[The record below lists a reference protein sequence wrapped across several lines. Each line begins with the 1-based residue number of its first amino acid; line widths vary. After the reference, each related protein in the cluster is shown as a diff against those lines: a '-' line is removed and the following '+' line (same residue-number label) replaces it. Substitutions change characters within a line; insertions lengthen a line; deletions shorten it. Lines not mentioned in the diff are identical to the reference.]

1 MAGKIEGKMQTKRL
15 TGATTTVLSEK
26 GQVVI
31 PKRFREDRGWLP
43 GLRLV
48 VESTRDGLSLRPLD
62 ARRSEAAAALLG
74 CTGYRGPRRS
84 LSDMEAAIRIGARKT
99 R

>member
-1 MAGKIEGKMQTKRL
+1 MSLTKERS
-15 TGATTTVLSEK
+15 TTILSQK

-31 PKRFREDRGWLP
+31 PKNLRRACGWLP

-48 VESTRDGLSLRPLD
+48 VEATPEGLSLRPL
-62 ARRSEAAAALLG
+62 EAKRGETASALLG
-74 CTGYRGPRRS
+74 CTGYGGPRRS
-84 LSDMEAAIRIGARKT
+84 LAQMETAIRSGARKS

>member
-1 MAGKIEGKMQTKRL
+1 MSSKMQTKRL
-15 TGATTTVLSEK
+15 TGGTGSTTVLSQK

-31 PKRFREDRGWLP
+31 PKRLREDRGWLP

-62 ARRSEAAAALLG
+62 AKRSEAASALLG
-74 CTGYRGPRRS
+74 CTGYQGPRRS
-84 LSDMEAAIRIGARKT
+84 LSDMEAAIRAGARKT

>member
-1 MAGKIEGKMQTKRL
+1 MRL
-15 TGATTTVLSEK
+15 TSAKSTTVLSQK

-31 PKRFREDRGWLP
+31 PKTLRVARGWLP

-48 VESTRDGLSLRPLD
+48 VESTPEGLSLRPL
-62 ARRSEAAAALLG
+62 EAKRAEGAKALLG

-84 LSDMEAAIRIGARKT
+84 LAAMEAAIQSGAGKSR
-99 R
+99 